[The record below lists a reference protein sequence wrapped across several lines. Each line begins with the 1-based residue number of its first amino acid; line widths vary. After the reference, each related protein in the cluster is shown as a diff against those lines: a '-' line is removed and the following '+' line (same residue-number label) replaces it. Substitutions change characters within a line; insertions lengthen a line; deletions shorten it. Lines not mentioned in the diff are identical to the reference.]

1 MTCQKYEPLIALEI
15 EGDLPP
21 RDAVKLAAHLKLCR
35 ACHQFAAEMRAS
47 QAALHAFSRDQLPE
61 AVFAELRRSVMSEIA
76 QRETTTDFWRRFLRP
91 LRWQYAA
98 LAGVLALL
106 FLSAMFYLLKPDPKP
121 VIVNNQSQNERPPD
135 LKQTEAP
142 ETTPQKVREQR
153 RHKPASRAKFVK
165 ASEPES
171 QNDVAVVTTL
181 AETEMIPEPGLTN
194 STDKTDDQKIRMEI
208 QTRDPNIRI
217 IWFLNKPA
225 SD

>member
-1 MTCQKYEPLIALEI
+1 
-15 EGDLPP
+15 
-21 RDAVKLAAHLKLCR
+21 
-35 ACHQFAAEMRAS
+35 
-47 QAALHAFSRDQLPE
+47 
-61 AVFAELRRSVMSEIA
+61 
-76 QRETTTDFWRRFLRP
+76 
-91 LRWQYAA
+91 
-98 LAGVLALL
+98 
-106 FLSAMFYLLKPDPKP
+106 
-121 VIVNNQSQNERPPD
+121 
-135 LKQTEAP
+135 
-142 ETTPQKVREQR
+142 VREQR